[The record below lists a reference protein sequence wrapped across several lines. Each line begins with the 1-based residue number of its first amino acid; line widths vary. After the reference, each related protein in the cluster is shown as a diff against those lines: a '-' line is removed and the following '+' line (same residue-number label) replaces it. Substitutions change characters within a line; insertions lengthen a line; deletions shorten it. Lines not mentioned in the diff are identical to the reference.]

1 MRGMRNATMK
11 ILRCFSLLLFL
22 TPSTAPADE
31 KAGSAQAPAGTA
43 VVQPLLGAHSHND
56 YEQGRPLLEALEC
69 GFMNVEADIY
79 LVDGK
84 LLVAHDRKDVKP
96 ERTLRSLYLKPLAE
110 RAAQGRGKI
119 YPEAGSVTLLIDIK
133 EDASETWAVLRPEL
147 EEFHEILTE
156 CSDGRVQERAVTVV
170 LSGSRPVEELSA
182 AARRLAFLDGR
193 PGDLE
198 KNPPAALV
206 PWISASWPSLFAWR
220 GDGQFPEDQKNKLQA
235 FTAKAHAQGR
245 RVRFWGVYDEPFA
258 WDILRSGGV
267 DILGTDSPAKLREY
281 LLKKE
286 TAPGQNPVLKAVVK

>member
-1 MRGMRNATMK
+1 M
-11 ILRCFSLLLFL
+11 LFL
-22 TPSTAPADE
+22 TSSTVPADE
-31 KAGSAQAPAGTA
+31 KTGNVPAPAVAG
-43 VVQPLLGAHSHND
+43 VVRALSGAHSHND
-56 YEQGRPLLEALEC
+56 YERDRPLREALDC

-84 LLVAHDRKDVKP
+84 LLVAHERKDVKP

-110 RAAQGRGKI
+110 RAAQGGGSI
-119 YPEAGSVTLLIDIK
+119 YPGEGSVTLLIDIK
-133 EDASETWAVLRPEL
+133 GDASETWAVLRPEL

-156 CSDGRVQERAVTVV
+156 CSDDRVQERAVTVV

-182 AARRLAFLDGR
+182 ATRRLAFLDGR
-193 PGDLE
+193 PEDLE

-206 PWISASWPSLFAWR
+206 PWISASWLSLFAWR

-245 RVRFWGVYDEPFA
+245 RVRFWGVYDEPSA

-286 TAPGQNPVLKAVVK
+286 LAPGQDPVLKAVVK